1 MTTTQNKSNRI
12 SKSKIITLSIVLLII
27 GLIIL
32 AGIITYESPMQRKLT
47 GFWNIEFEN
56 SYVERDSLYEL
67 SGSPM
72 YLKEGS
78 R

>member
-47 GFWNIEFEN
+47 GSWNIEFEN
-56 SYVERDSLYEL
+56 SYIERDSLYEL
-67 SGSPM
+67 SCGLQ
-72 YLKEGS
+72 YI
-78 R
+78 